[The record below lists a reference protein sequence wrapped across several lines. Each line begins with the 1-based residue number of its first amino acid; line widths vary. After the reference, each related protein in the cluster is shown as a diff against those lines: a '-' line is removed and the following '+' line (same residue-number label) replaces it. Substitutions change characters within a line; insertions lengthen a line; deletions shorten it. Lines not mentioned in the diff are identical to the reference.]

1 MYSFKQRHAIWQ
13 KITSYGV
20 LLPVFIFGVTL
31 IATLFAGGYER
42 ASAATNSTLNFQG
55 RLMTAGGSTV
65 PDGSYNL
72 EFKLYSASAVD
83 GGETLVQGACQTNP
97 GPIADEDCLWVESRT
112 GGNTVTVQNGYFSVA
127 LGSVNAFPTTINW
140 DQELWLGMNVGGTS
154 GPSWDGEMTP
164 RFKLTAV
171 PYAFRAGALVD
182 ASGTEKTADDLAQ
195 ITPSSVQTAN
205 AAVAA
210 LRLNQTGT
218 GGLLQL
224 QGNGTDVFTVDKSG
238 NTVLGAGIT
247 LSNSSSTVAGTIR
260 WNGSA
265 FQGYNGSAWT
275 SLGSSAVMPFVSKTK
290 LADETQ
296 NNGNNAT
303 ATLQNDDELFFS
315 VGANETWNFR
325 FVIQAT
331 TPAAPDIKFTVT
343 APVGATCNFGA
354 INAEDTVTVGNL
366 GCGVSSGILNT
377 AGVSD
382 VYEIAG
388 SITNGSTAGTLT
400 LQWAQNTANAAN
412 TIVRAGSYV
421 EASRSVGGS
430 SADVAFIQNG
440 NSFGGTAVLGTNDA
454 NGLSFETNGVERM
467 QILSTGEI
475 RTSGDFIAN
484 RTATGTTGT
493 TSGTGTSTTTLTLS
507 ADAFAVNDVVLI
519 DNAGQDYYTRITAD
533 AGTGSYTVSPAVTF
547 ENARTVT
554 KYTIQNVGATA
565 SDYTSQANR
574 FFQGY
579 FLGGIVVGAGS
590 TTISDG
596 LIERTTGDIT
606 ITPGSGGIVQ
616 VNGSLDATTI
626 TGDGSGLTNI
636 DGSSVDGSTITTLN
650 ASNISSGTLADGR
663 LSSNV
668 TLLGNAFNGVSQLV
682 QLDGSGNLPAL
693 NGSGLTSLTAA
704 NLTGALPAIS
714 GASLTSLN
722 ATNISSGTLDDARL
736 STNVTVLGN
745 TFNGNNQLVQLNGSG
760 ALPAL
765 SGANL
770 TSLTSGN
777 LTGALPAISGASL
790 TSLNGSNI
798 SSGTVA
804 DARLSTNVTL
814 VGNTFNGINQ
824 LVQLNGSGALPALD
838 ASNLTSLT
846 SANLSGA
853 LPAISGASLT
863 SLNGSNISSGTI
875 SNARLSANV
884 TLLGNSFNGAS
895 QLVQLNASGELPV
908 ISGANL
914 TNISAA
920 NLTGAL
926 PAISGASLTSLNGS
940 NISSGTVADARLSTN
955 VTLLGNSFNSNN
967 QLVQLNASGELP
979 AISGVNLTS
988 IPSANLSGAL
998 PAISGASL
1006 TSLNGTN
1013 ITSGTVADARLST
1026 NVTVA
1031 GNTFNGTNQLV
1042 QLNGSGALPALNGA
1056 NLTSLTSANLT
1067 GALPAISGASL
1078 TSLSS
1083 SSLSGALPAISG
1095 ASLTSLTAAN
1105 LSGTLPAISGASLT
1119 SLNASNI
1126 GSGTIS
1132 DTYLS
1137 ANVAL
1142 LSGTQ
1147 TFSGSKTFS
1156 TGVVLGQTTLTSSAT
1171 VARAVNLPDEAGT
1184 ICLSNTN
1191 TCGYLRLAAGSLQ
1204 TDASS
1209 NDVLAVNKTSATG
1222 NLINLQRSGTAVFT
1236 VANSGALQIQSTS
1249 STALDIRNVGGT
1261 SYFSIDTSS
1270 GVVRVGPSVADAT
1283 GVLFVLDTKNTSGDP
1298 TGADGAQYYNSA
1310 LQQFRCYRDGV
1321 WEPCGSNPIDRAWS
1335 LEDEFMSGYT
1345 GGSCTTTTAV
1355 VGNVNW
1361 ACYTSGTATT
1371 AYNVGAIL
1379 PTADHPGI
1387 MRMTTAAANGNGFTI
1402 AATGN
1407 NSGSVVLA
1415 AGQRVLATV
1424 GQGATITNNR
1434 LRVGLHA
1441 ETTTNAQPTTGVWWE
1456 ADSTTNANWRYC
1468 FGTGAVATC
1477 AASSVAVAAST
1488 LYNIDIRITATGAGV
1503 SSATF
1508 EINGNAYTV
1517 TNVTI
1522 GTATRVNPAISC
1534 FNSTASAREC
1544 FVDYYRASGTASA
1557 RR

>member
-72 EFKLYSASAVD
+72 EFKLYNASAVD

-97 GPIADEDCLWVESRT
+97 GPVADEDCLWVESRT

-224 QGNGTDVFTVDKSG
+224 QGDGADVFTVDKSG

-290 LADETQ
+290 LVDETQ
-296 NNGNNAT
+296 NITNNPT
-303 ATLQNDDELFFS
+303 ATLQADDELSFS
-315 VGANETWNFR
+315 IGANETWNYR
-325 FVIQAT
+325 FLLHITMNAT
-331 TPAAPDIKFTVT
+331 PDIKFSVS
-343 APVGATCNFGA
+343 APTGATCVNGFSDFENA
-354 INAEDTVTVGNL
+354 ISVANVA
-366 GCGVSSGILNT
+366 CGVSSGNI
-377 AGVSD
+377 AGVTATD
-382 VYEIAG
+382 VYEVSG
-388 SITNGSTAGTLT
+388 SITNGSTAGTVT
-400 LQWAQNTANAAN
+400 LNWAQNTANAAN

-430 SADVAFIQNG
+430 SADVAFIQDG

-507 ADAFAVNDVVLI
+507 ADVFAVNDVVFI
-519 DNAGQDYYTRITAD
+519 DNAGQDYYTRVTAD

-616 VNGSLDATTI
+616 VNGTLDATTI

-736 STNVTVLGN
+736 SANVTLLGN

-770 TSLTSGN
+770 TSLPSAN

-863 SLNGSNISSGTI
+863 SLNGSNISSGTVAD
-875 SNARLSANV
+875 ARLSTNV
-884 TLLGNSFNGAS
+884 TLLGNAFNGAS
-895 QLVQLNASGELPV
+895 QLVQLNAGGALPALDG
-908 ISGANL
+908 SNL
-914 TNISAA
+914 TGLTAA
-920 NLTGAL
+920 NLSGAL
-926 PAISGASLTSLNGS
+926 PAISGASLTSLNAT
-940 NISSGTVADARLSTN
+940 NISSGTLADARLSTN
-955 VTLLGNSFNSNN
+955 VTLAGNTFNGVN

-1078 TSLSS
+1078 TSLDASN
-1083 SSLSGALPAISG
+1083 IS
-1095 ASLTSLTAAN
+1095 
-1105 LSGTLPAISGASLT
+1105 SGTLADGR
-1119 SLNASNI
+1119 
-1126 GSGTIS
+1126 
-1132 DTYLS
+1132 LS
-1137 ANVAL
+1137 TNVAL
-1142 LSGTQ
+1142 LNGNQ
-1147 TFSGSKTFS
+1147 TFSGTNTFTS
-1156 TGVVLGQTTLTSSAT
+1156 GAVLGLSTVTSSAAS
-1171 VARAVNLPDEAGT
+1171 ARAVSFPDEAGT
-1184 ICLSNTN
+1184 VCLSNTN

-1204 TDASS
+1204 TDASN

-1222 NLINLQRSGTAVFT
+1222 NLINIQRSGTATFT

-1249 STALDIRNVGGT
+1249 STALDIRNASGT
-1261 SYFSIDTSS
+1261 SYFLVDTNT
-1270 GVVRVGPSVADAT
+1270 GVVTIGSGTSAAN
-1283 GVLFVLDTKNTSGDP
+1283 GVLFVLDARTADP
-1298 TGADGAQYYNSA
+1298 TGVDGGSYYNSTDGKM
-1310 LQQFRCYRDGV
+1310 RCY
-1321 WEPCGSNPIDRAWS
+1321 EGSIWTD
-1335 LEDEFMSGYT
+1335 
-1345 GGSCTTTTAV
+1345 C
-1355 VGNVNW
+1355 
-1361 ACYTSGTATT
+1361 
-1371 AYNVGAIL
+1371 
-1379 PTADHPGI
+1379 
-1387 MRMTTAAANGNGFTI
+1387 
-1402 AATGN
+1402 
-1407 NSGSVVLA
+1407 
-1415 AGQRVLATV
+1415 
-1424 GQGATITNNR
+1424 
-1434 LRVGLHA
+1434 
-1441 ETTTNAQPTTGVWWE
+1441 
-1456 ADSTTNANWRYC
+1456 STTNVLGETTLGSAN
-1468 FGTGAVATC
+1468 GTITVNL
-1477 AASSVAVAAST
+1477 AAST
-1488 LYNIDIRITATGAGV
+1488 EYLQCRVDIKSRSASSLVYMRFNGDNGGASYGWNTYSIVATTVQDIQDASDSEIQLNGTTTGTVPISADIKITNFADTRKTVDWTAAGAEAIGTQMNRYSGGGAWGNTTNQISSVSFIASSGTFAAGSHAWCSGRDIR
-1503 SSATF
+1503 
-1508 EINGNAYTV
+1508 
-1517 TNVTI
+1517 
-1522 GTATRVNPAISC
+1522 
-1534 FNSTASAREC
+1534 
-1544 FVDYYRASGTASA
+1544 
-1557 RR
+1557 